1 MSDIQNIK
9 RVCSF
14 SVSNWHLVTMLTP
27 YLNEAI
33 NQNEEIYTFFET
45 NMEIIIREFLMKL
58 TLNVDSK
65 QKLYELNWKN
75 SKGYKYSYIETVL
88 KDMPDKDI
96 TIIVAGQ
103 KEYIDKIN
111 EKLLKF
117 IKRNKIK
124 NRIKIV
130 SCFEVMQFNNNISE
144 ILKNNDKVLNTSGE
158 KDIAEVF
165 DGYADKKEIC

>member
-9 RVCSF
+9 RICSF

-33 NQNEEIYTFFET
+33 NAEDEIYTFFET

-58 TLNVDSK
+58 TLNVNTK
-65 QKLYELNWKN
+65 QKICELNWKN
-75 SKGYKYSYIETVL
+75 SKGYKYNYIQEIL
-88 KDMPDKDI
+88 KNIPNKNI

-111 EKLLKF
+111 ANLIKF
-117 IKRNKIK
+117 IKKNKI
-124 NRIKIV
+124 NNKINIV
-130 SCFEVMQFNNNISE
+130 NCYEVMQFNNNISE
-144 ILKNNDKVLNTSGE
+144 ILQIHDKVLNTSGE
-158 KDIAEVF
+158 KDIKEVF
-165 DGYADKKEIC
+165 DGYMNKKEIC

>member
-111 EKLLKF
+111 EKLFKF
-117 IKRNKIK
+117 IKKNKIK
-124 NRIKIV
+124 NKIKIV
-130 SCFEVMQFNNNISE
+130 SCYEVMQFNNNISE
-144 ILKNNDKVLNTSGE
+144 ILEKNDKVLNTSGE

>member
-111 EKLLKF
+111 EKLFKF
-117 IKRNKIK
+117 IKKNKIK
-124 NRIKIV
+124 NKIKIV
-130 SCFEVMQFNNNISE
+130 SCYEVMQFNNNISE